1 MSLPT
6 LPPIDVLNN
15 SDKESFTSVV
25 NILFETA
32 PPLGDPLYTSR
43 PFKSY
48 DDLISQ
54 AQKIIQNLPFEDKIV
69 VVNAHPRIGLD
80 PKVATLSA
88 LSYIEQG
95 LDKERTALSDEEKK
109 EIEEVFARL
118 KELNDQYETKFGF
131 KFVEFVAGRPK
142 KMIIP
147 VLEARLQNDSSI
159 ELEAGLD
166 AMIAIAHDRLS
177 KLQLNSHKM

>member
-6 LPPIDVLNN
+6 LPSIDILNQ
-15 SDKESFTSVV
+15 SSKDDFISVV

-32 PPLGDPLYTSR
+32 PPLGDRLYNSR
-43 PFKSY
+43 PFQTYDALISSAVKII
-48 DDLISQ
+48 DDLSF
-54 AQKIIQNLPFEDKIV
+54 ADKIE

-80 PKVATLSA
+80 PKTATLSA

-95 LDKERTALSDEEKK
+95 LDKEQNALSKEEKK
-109 EIEEVFARL
+109 EIEDVFAQL
-118 KELNDQYETKFGF
+118 KTLNSQYEEKYGF

-147 VLEARLQNDSSI
+147 VLEKRLLNDI
-159 ELEAGLD
+159 HTELKAGLD
-166 AMIAIAHDRLS
+166 AMIAIARDRLS
-177 KLQLNSHKM
+177 KLQNIHKM